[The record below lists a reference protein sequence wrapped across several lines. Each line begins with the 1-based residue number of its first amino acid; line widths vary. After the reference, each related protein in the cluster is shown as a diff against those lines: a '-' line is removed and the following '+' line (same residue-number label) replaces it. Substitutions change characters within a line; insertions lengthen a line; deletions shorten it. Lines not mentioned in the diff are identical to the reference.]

1 MRITTS
7 TAARLPRA
15 AGDQRFRWR
24 PALATKAYP
33 FIAYDNA
40 DRLWVAYE
48 EGGAGWGKDF
58 GAFNTNGVA
67 VYQGRVIR
75 LRGFER
81 DGRAVEVAG
90 DPGSVLP
97 GMPNIHLEMA
107 GTQSNA
113 QKLDADPNNGKVG
126 ERATP

>member
-1 MRITTS
+1 
-7 TAARLPRA
+7 
-15 AGDQRFRWR
+15 
-24 PALATKAYP
+24 
-33 FIAYDNA
+33 
-40 DRLWVAYE
+40 
-48 EGGAGWGKDF
+48 
-58 GAFNTNGVA
+58 
-67 VYQGRVIR
+67 
-75 LRGFER
+75 
-81 DGRAVEVAG
+81 VEVAG